1 MTPKMP
7 NSAKNTAGERAEKS
21 GSLPA
26 EGSNA
31 TAFPASGCWIN
42 ILDPIIGELVGG
54 CGYDYA
60 MIDME
65 HSPAGIDQSLN
76 MIRAVQLG
84 GAKALVRVPDKQPRW
99 IGRVMDMGAD
109 GVMVPM
115 VETAAEA
122 QLLASAAV
130 FAPQGSRG
138 MAASIVRAS
147 GYGVHTEEYLE
158 SYRRNFMLLV
168 QIETQMAVDAA
179 LEIASV
185 DGVDCVFIG
194 PYDLS
199 GSLGHQAQP
208 DHEVTRKAIRRVNE
222 AAKTAG
228 KCLATLTTP
237 ALNASQL
244 LADGYDLIFS
254 GSDVSML
261 RQAMLGDAASW
272 EKDITAMPTVDKDP

>member
-1 MTPKMP
+1 MP
-7 NSAKNTAGERAEKS
+7 NSAENIISKNAAKRAG
-21 GSLPA
+21 LPKENLGGA
-26 EGSNA
+26 
-31 TAFPASGCWIN
+31 AFPANGCWIS

-76 MIRAVQLG
+76 MIRAVQHS

-115 VETAAEA
+115 VDSAAEA
-122 QLLASAAV
+122 QTLARAAV
-130 FAPQGSRG
+130 FAPEGSRG

-147 GYGVHTEEYLE
+147 GYGVHTEDYLAN
-158 SYRRNFMLLV
+158 YRRNFMLLV
-168 QIETQMAVDAA
+168 QIESQMAVDAA
-179 LEIASV
+179 PEIAAV

-208 DHEVTRKAIRRVNE
+208 DHEVTRKAMRRVND

-237 ALNASQL
+237 EQDASQL

-254 GSDVSML
+254 GSDIHML
-261 RQAMLGDAASW
+261 RQAMLGDAAIW
-272 EKDITAMPTVDKDP
+272 ERNITAMLTADTDP